1 MAINISRFYKRECL
15 NIECEIVTPMF
26 LGNAQQEAE
35 LRSAPFKGLLRYWW
49 RVACGQQH
57 ENYQDMLAQENR
69 IFGSADEGGG
79 KSRVSVSVT
88 PTTEMKPSK
97 TGFGHIDDVAHP
109 ECERT
114 NGRTNPLNYLAG
126 MGLIHYKDG
135 IRHSYFSVGER
146 FRLSITAAND
156 VVEDVNSAISIF
168 AQFTAIGS
176 RSRNGWGCFVM
187 NGTPHVSAGFVDWNN
202 AMDRDYPHCLGG
214 DERGALVWKT
224 RQKYQDWKQCMRDL
238 AENYIKIRTSLNVVA
253 GNLPDRHLLG
263 YPVTNHSVQRTH
275 WGKQGRHSSGLRL
288 LVKKE
293 GNGALRGCF
302 LHLPHAFSNRM
313 WPNDIQRQIRIWRQV
328 HNRLDELCER
338 VPNGEVQ

>member
-1 MAINISRFYKRECL
+1 MAINISRFYQRECL
-15 NIECEIVTPMF
+15 KLECEIVTPMF

-49 RVACGQQH
+49 RVARGQRY
-57 ENYQDMLAQENR
+57 EEYGDMLAEENR
-69 IFGSADEGGG
+69 IFGSADEGSG

-88 PTTEMKPSK
+88 PITKMAPSK
-97 TGFGHIDDVAHP
+97 EGFGHIDNVAHP

-126 MGLIHYKDG
+126 IGLIRNG
-135 IRHSYFSVGER
+135 IQHSYFPVRER

-156 VVEDVNSAISIF
+156 VVEEVNSAISIF
-168 AQFTAIGS
+168 ARFAAIGS
-176 RSRNGWGCFVM
+176 RCRNGWGCLVM
-187 NGTPHVSAGFVDWNN
+187 SGVPHVSAALVDWND
-202 AMDRDYPHCLGG
+202 AMGRDYPHCLGR

-224 RQKYQDWKQCMRDL
+224 RQQHQDWKQCMRDL

-253 GNLPDRHLLG
+253 GNPPDRHLLG
-263 YPVTNHSVQRTH
+263 YPVTNHAVQRTN
-275 WGKQGRHSSGLRL
+275 WGNQGRHSSALRL

-293 GNGALRGCF
+293 RNGALRGYF
-302 LHLPHAFSNRM
+302 LHLPHAFSKTM

-328 HNRLDELCER
+328 HDRLDELCER
-338 VPNGEVQ
+338 VPSGEVE